1 MRRYLIA
8 NSNRK
13 VPSIWQPPASTAA
26 LRSGTSTQWQLWVA
40 KSSKVFTHVTSLI
53 SRLACFRQVNTSPGN
68 EGVIYCLSWAPAD
81 LNCVTAAT
89 ARNGVFIWDLD
100 KGKVI
105 QRFREHGAHPVYCVA
120 WNQKD
125 SRFIASCGG
134 DGNWLG
140 SPQLLRSCVHCFC
153 FWVNEF
159 FSCDCSFVRTVTG
172 EASLKLQ
179 HSASVFGCDW
189 NPNNKWVRKHEVKSM
204 QSPSPLCGVLF
215 SEIWLRPDVR
225 TRSFASSTSPHRT
238 LLWRSSRVMRQR
250 SLTFAGLR
258 FATAA
263 WQVDQTTGALLQI
276 DKKIPSCMCSTTT
289 LVLKCFWRTCRVWD
303 YSNGSCVMV
312 LKGHKAPVRGLLW
325 NTELPH
331 LLITG
336 SWDYSIRIWDT
347 RDGANIDTVLDHG
360 GDVYGSDLMYYHLP
374 IYCNL

>member
-1 MRRYLIA
+1 MYFLLLFIARDTLRRYLIA

-40 KSSKVFTHVTSLI
+40 KSSKVFTHETSLI

-153 FWVNEF
+153 F
-159 FSCDCSFVRTVTG
+159 
-172 EASLKLQ
+172 
-179 HSASVFGCDW
+179 
-189 NPNNKWVRKHEVKSM
+189 
-204 QSPSPLCGVLF
+204 
-215 SEIWLRPDVR
+215 
-225 TRSFASSTSPHRT
+225 
-238 LLWRSSRVMRQR
+238 
-250 SLTFAGLR
+250 
-258 FATAA
+258 
-263 WQVDQTTGALLQI
+263 
-276 DKKIPSCMCSTTT
+276 
-289 LVLKCFWRTCRVWD
+289 
-303 YSNGSCVMV
+303 
-312 LKGHKAPVRGLLW
+312 
-325 NTELPH
+325 
-331 LLITG
+331 
-336 SWDYSIRIWDT
+336 
-347 RDGANIDTVLDHG
+347 
-360 GDVYGSDLMYYHLP
+360 
-374 IYCNL
+374 